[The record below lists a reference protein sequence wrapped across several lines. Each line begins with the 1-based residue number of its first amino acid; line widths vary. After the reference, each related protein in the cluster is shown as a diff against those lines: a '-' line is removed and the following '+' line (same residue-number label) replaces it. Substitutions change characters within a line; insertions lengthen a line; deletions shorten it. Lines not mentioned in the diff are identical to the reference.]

1 MAYID
6 IKLNIFNTNELIEEL
21 GYRAL
26 SKTERKDLRDI
37 LKNNE
42 ISDYDPRLLFSKT
55 LLGEQVYNALAE
67 LVKSKTELELL
78 ELFEKAK

>member
-6 IKLNIFNTNELIEEL
+6 VEIEMCDFDTNELIDEL
-21 GYRAL
+21 ENRML
-26 SKTERKDLRDI
+26 SKREQSQLLNI
-37 LKNNE
+37 LNRYSR
-42 ISDYDPRLLFSKT
+42 ISVESLFSST
-55 LLGEQVYNALAE
+55 LLGEDVFNALVE

>member
-6 IKLNIFNTNELIEEL
+6 VEIEMCDFDTDELIEEL
-21 GYRAL
+21 SDRVL
-26 SKTERKDLRDI
+26 SESEIRDLRDI
-37 LKNNE
+37 LHDNIPLPN
-42 ISDYDPRLLFSKT
+42 SLFSST
-55 LLGEQVYNALAE
+55 LLGEQVYNALDE